1 MVYFRHRETVG
12 VAGLGDRGDKLITT
26 VGSGALWGFQ
36 RQARSLDF

>member
-12 VAGLGDRGDKLITT
+12 VAGLGDRGDKLIT